1 MAGGD
6 KHEIRRFPHKMCNC
20 EQPGARIEP
29 GLMTPHPQFS
39 RESDALA
46 MMRSESR
53 VREGA
58 VPAAI
63 GGVDVGPGN
72 HHLTADQY
80 LLREPGF
87 ACHYRQG
94 GGVTVQ
100 MDDPSARGELE
111 LFLAG
116 SVHAAIA
123 CLGGLYPFH
132 GSAIAVGGGAV
143 AFAGPSGAG
152 KSTLVAALARR
163 GLPLHG
169 DDTLILDMR
178 GQPPLCLPGHK
189 RLKLW
194 PEGLKLAGVEGTQ
207 LVSAQYPKF
216 YVDHGPAG
224 NDQPLPLRAIVFL
237 EEGGEIAL
245 EPLRGAQRL
254 ARLADGHYMSA
265 LYETACEGGAAQVFR
280 TRAAL
285 AAGVAF
291 HRLTRPLDPARFA
304 ETLDFVA
311 ARIDRLAAP

>member
-1 MAGGD
+1 MKPCPPLPA
-6 KHEIRRFPHKMCNC
+6 
-20 EQPGARIEP
+20 A
-29 GLMTPHPQFS
+29 
-39 RESDALA
+39 SDALA
-46 MMRSESR
+46 TMRRECR
-53 VREGA
+53 VRDGE
-58 VPAAI
+58 VPATI
-63 GGVDVGPGN
+63 DGVPVEPGN
-72 HHLTADQY
+72 HRLTRHGY

-87 ACHYRQG
+87 ACHYRRG
-94 GGVTVQ
+94 EGITVQ
-100 MDDPSARGELE
+100 LDDPAARGELE

-123 CLGGLYPFH
+123 CLNGLYPFH
-132 GSAIAVGGGAV
+132 GSAIAAGGGAV

-178 GQPPLCLPGHK
+178 AAPPLCLPGHK

-194 PEGLKLAGVEGTQ
+194 PEGLELAGVEGAE
-207 LVSAQYPKF
+207 LVSANYPKF
-216 YVDHGPAG
+216 YVDHGPTGHDHASH
-224 NDQPLPLRAIVFL
+224 DQPLPLRAIVFL

-245 EPLRGAQRL
+245 EPLHGAERL

-265 LYETACEGGAAQVFR
+265 MYEDVCEGGAAQVFR

-311 ARIDRLAAP
+311 ARIDRLALS

>member
-1 MAGGD
+1 
-6 KHEIRRFPHKMCNC
+6 
-20 EQPGARIEP
+20 
-29 GLMTPHPQFS
+29 MTPRPQFP

-46 MMRSESR
+46 MMLRESR

-58 VPAAI
+58 VPSAI

-87 ACHYRQG
+87 ACHYQRG
-94 GGVTVQ
+94 VGVTVQ
-100 MDDPSARGELE
+100 LLEPAARGELE

-123 CLGGLYPFH
+123 CLNGLYPFH
-132 GSAIAVGGGAV
+132 GSAIAVGGGVV

-178 GQPPLCLPGHK
+178 AAPPLCLPGHK

-194 PEGLKLAGVEGTQ
+194 PEGLELAEVDGVE
-207 LVSAQYPKF
+207 LVSAHYPKF
-216 YVDHGPAG
+216 YVDHGPT
-224 NDQPLPLRAIVFL
+224 DTDRPLPLRAIVLL

-245 EPLRGAQRL
+245 EPLRGADRL

-265 LYETACEGGAAQVFR
+265 MYEDACEGGTAQVFR

-291 HRLTRPLDPARFA
+291 HRLARPLDPARFA
-304 ETLDFVA
+304 ETLDFMA
-311 ARIDRLAAP
+311 AQLDTLARP